1 VRRGYRR
8 RRGHGLRYA
17 LVGGLVLVTAAAV
30 TLALL
35 GRLPILQ
42 REGPGP
48 AAVASGSPSMAPAA
62 AVLPAAGDAGPVPTE
77 AGLAA
82 RLAPLLGVPALGS
95 RLGLAVV
102 DIASGALLYGQGAS
116 TADTPASTT
125 KLLTATAALSRLGPE
140 HRLQTTVAVG
150 STPDRIVLVGGG
162 DPTLVATKPAPGPT
176 APASLVTLAASTAAA
191 LKARG
196 VTRVT
201 LGYDTSLFSPQ
212 TASPAWP
219 PEYVATGVIAPVTA
233 LAVREGRVGPE
244 PVGIGPRVSDPPA
257 AAARTFATLLADA
270 GVTVA
275 SAPTPDRAP
284 PAPSG
289 SASAATSS
297 SASGSAAT
305 SPSGAQSGTPAGT
318 PSGTPSASLPAPGTR
333 LAAVSSPPMADLVA
347 QMLTLSDDD
356 LAEAL
361 GHLVAVAAGETPDFA
376 GAARAVIAEVAGLG
390 VPTDGVRLYDTSGL
404 ARTDAIP
411 PAVLTAVLSVVAQ
424 AKHPELRPVL
434 TGLPVAG
441 FTGTLDDRFV
451 GATTRSAA
459 GVLRAKTGTLS
470 SVGTLAGTVLDA
482 DGRLLG
488 FAFLSSGFTP
498 GAALE
503 NRAALDR
510 LAAAVAGCGCGSASA
525 APSAPTASATASPT
539 GS

>member
-1 VRRGYRR
+1 MRRGYRR

-42 REGPGP
+42 REGTSATP
-48 AAVASGSPSMAPAA
+48 VASGSPSMAPAA
-62 AVLPAAGDAGPVPTE
+62 SVLPPAGDTGPVPTE

-82 RLAPLLGVPALGS
+82 RLAPLLGVPALGN

-102 DIASGALLYGQGAS
+102 DLASGALLYGKDAG
-116 TADTPASTT
+116 TGHIPASTT
-125 KLLTATAALSRLGPE
+125 KLLTAAAALSRLGPE
-140 HRLQTTVAVG
+140 HRLQTTVVVG
-150 STPDRIVLVGGG
+150 STPGRIVLVGGG

-176 APASLVTLAASTAAA
+176 APASLVDLAAGTAAA
-191 LKARG
+191 LKASG

-219 PEYVATGVIAPVTA
+219 AGYVATGVIAPVTA
-233 LAVREGRVGPE
+233 LAVREGRTGTE
-244 PVGIGPRVSDPPA
+244 PAGIGPRVSDPPA

-275 SAPTPDRAP
+275 AAPTPDKAP

-289 SASAATSS
+289 SASASTTG
-297 SASGSAAT
+297 SAST
-305 SPSGAQSGTPAGT
+305 SPSGP
-318 PSGTPSASLPAPGTR
+318 PSASLPAPGTR

-361 GHLVAVAAGETPDFA
+361 GHLVAVASGTTADFA
-376 GAARAVIAEVAGLG
+376 GAAQSVIAEVAGLG

-404 ARTDAIP
+404 TRSDSIP

-424 AKHPELRPVL
+424 PKHPELRPVL

-451 GATTRSAA
+451 GAATRTAA

-510 LAAAVAGCGCGSASA
+510 LAAAVAGCGCGA
-525 APSAPTASATASPT
+525 AASATPSPT

>member
-1 VRRGYRR
+1 MRRGYRR

-17 LVGGLVLVTAAAV
+17 LVGVLVLVTATAV
-30 TLALL
+30 TLVLL

-42 REGPGP
+42 REGASPTALP
-48 AAVASGSPSMAPAA
+48 SGSPSMAAA
-62 AVLPAAGDAGPVPTE
+62 VAVLPPAGDTGPVPTE

-82 RLAPLLGVPALGS
+82 RLAPLLGVPALGD

-102 DIASGALLYGQGAS
+102 DLASGTLLYGQDAG
-116 TADTPASTT
+116 TGHTPASTT
-125 KLLTATAALSRLGPE
+125 KLLTAAAALSRLGPE
-140 HRLQTTVAVG
+140 HRLQTTVVVG
-150 STPDRIVLVGGG
+150 STPNRIVLVGGG

-176 APASLVTLAASTAAA
+176 APASLVDLASSTAAA
-191 LKARG
+191 LRARG

-201 LGYDTSLFSPQ
+201 LGYDTSLFSRQ
-212 TASPAWP
+212 TTSPAWP
-219 PEYVATGVIAPVTA
+219 AEYVASGVIAPVTA
-233 LAVREGRVGPE
+233 LAMREGRVGTE
-244 PVGIGPRVSDPPA
+244 QAGIGPRVSDPPA
-257 AAARTFATLLADA
+257 AAARTFATLLANA

-275 SAPTPDRAP
+275 QAPTPDVAA

-289 SASAATSS
+289 SASPSTAGP
-297 SASGSAAT
+297 ASGPASA
-305 SPSGAQSGTPAGT
+305 
-318 PSGTPSASLPAPGTR
+318 TPSASLPAPGTR
-333 LAAVSSPPMADLVA
+333 LAAVSSPPVADLVA

-361 GHLVAVAAGETPDFA
+361 GHLVAVGSGRTADFA
-376 GAARAVIAEVAGLG
+376 GAAQSVIAEVAALG

-404 ARTDAIP
+404 ARTDLIP
-411 PAVLTAVLSVVAQ
+411 ARVLTAVLSVVSQ

-451 GATTRSAA
+451 GAATRSAA

-510 LAAAVAGCGCGSASA
+510 LAAAVAGCGCGA
-525 APSAPTASATASPT
+525 APAPTAPPT

>member
-1 VRRGYRR
+1 MRRGYRR

-17 LVGGLVLVTAAAV
+17 LVGVLVLVTAAAV

-42 REGPGP
+42 REGASTT
-48 AAVASGSPSMAPAA
+48 AAPSGSPSMAAAA
-62 AVLPAAGDAGPVPTE
+62 AVLPPTGDTGPVPTE

-82 RLAPLLGVPALGS
+82 RLTPLLGVPALGD

-102 DIASGALLYGQGAS
+102 DLASGALLYGQDAG
-116 TADTPASTT
+116 TGQTPASTT
-125 KLLTATAALSRLGPE
+125 KLLTAAAALSRLGPE
-140 HRLQTTVAVG
+140 HRLQTTVVVG
-150 STPDRIVLVGGG
+150 STPNRIVLVGGG
-162 DPTLVATKPAPGPT
+162 DPTLVATKLAPGPT
-176 APASLVTLAASTAAA
+176 APASLVDLASSTAAA

-201 LGYDTSLFSPQ
+201 LGYDTSLFTKQ
-212 TASPAWP
+212 TTSPAWP
-219 PEYVATGVIAPVTA
+219 AEYVASGVIAPVTA
-233 LAVREGRVGPE
+233 LAVREGRVGTE
-244 PVGIGPRVSDPPA
+244 QAGIGPRVSDPPA

-275 SAPTPDRAP
+275 QAPSPDQAP

-289 SASAATSS
+289 PASPSTSPS
-297 SASGSAAT
+297 TSPSASGPASA
-305 SPSGAQSGTPAGT
+305 TPA
-318 PSGTPSASLPAPGTR
+318 ASLPAPGTR
-333 LAAVSSPPMADLVA
+333 LAAVSSPPVADLVA

-361 GHLVAVAAGETPDFA
+361 GHLVAVGSGATADFA
-376 GAARAVIAEVAGLG
+376 GAAQSVIGEVAALG

-404 ARTDAIP
+404 ARTDLIP
-411 PAVLTAVLSVVAQ
+411 AEVLTAVLSVVAQ

-441 FTGTLDDRFV
+441 FTGTLDDRFA
-451 GATTRSAA
+451 GAATRSAA

-510 LAAAVAGCGCGSASA
+510 LAAAVAGCGCGA
-525 APSAPTASATASPT
+525 APAASPPSSPSSPAASATASPT

>member
-1 VRRGYRR
+1 MRRGYRR

-17 LVGGLVLVTAAAV
+17 LVGVLVLVTAAAV

-42 REGPGP
+42 REGTS
-48 AAVASGSPSMAPAA
+48 ATAVASGSPSMAPAA
-62 AVLPAAGDAGPVPTE
+62 SVLPPAGDAGPVPTE

-82 RLAPLLGVPALGS
+82 RLAPLLGVPALGN

-102 DIASGALLYGQGAS
+102 DLASGALLYGKDAQTGH
-116 TADTPASTT
+116 TPASTT
-125 KLLTATAALSRLGPE
+125 KLLTAAAALSRLGPE
-140 HRLQTTVAVG
+140 HRLQTTVVVG

-176 APASLVTLAASTAAA
+176 APASLVDLAAGTAAA
-191 LKARG
+191 LKASG

-219 PEYVATGVIAPVTA
+219 AGYVATGVIAPVTA
-233 LAVREGRVGPE
+233 LAVREGRTGTE

-275 SAPTPDRAP
+275 SAPTPDKAP

-289 SASAATSS
+289 SASASTTG
-297 SASGSAAT
+297 SAST
-305 SPSGAQSGTPAGT
+305 SPSGP

-361 GHLVAVAAGETPDFA
+361 GHLVAVASGTTADFA
-376 GAARAVIAEVAGLG
+376 GAAQSVIAEVAGLG

-404 ARTDAIP
+404 ARTDSIP

-424 AKHPELRPVL
+424 PKHPELRPVL

-451 GATTRSAA
+451 GAATRTAA

-510 LAAAVAGCGCGSASA
+510 LAAAVAGCGCGA
-525 APSAPTASATASPT
+525 APASPTASATASATPSPT

>member
-1 VRRGYRR
+1 MRRGYRR

-30 TLALL
+30 SLALL

-42 REGPGP
+42 REGSGP

-62 AVLPAAGDAGPVPTE
+62 AVLPAAGDTGPVPTE

-116 TADTPASTT
+116 TGDTPASTT

-140 HRLQTTVAVG
+140 HRLQTTVVVG

-305 SPSGAQSGTPAGT
+305 SPAGI

-361 GHLVAVAAGETPDFA
+361 GHLVAVAAGVTPDFA
-376 GAARAVIAEVAGLG
+376 GAAQAVTAEVAGLG

-525 APSAPTASATASPT
+525 APSAPTSSATASPT

>member
-1 VRRGYRR
+1 MRRGYRR

-42 REGPGP
+42 REGEG
-48 AAVASGSPSMAPAA
+48 AGATAVPSGSPSMAAA
-62 AVLPAAGDAGPVPTE
+62 VAVLPPAGDTGPVPTE

-82 RLAPLLGVPALGS
+82 RLAPLLGLPALGD

-102 DIASGALLYGQGAS
+102 DLASGALLYGQDAG
-116 TADTPASTT
+116 TGQTPASTT
-125 KLLTATAALSRLGPE
+125 KLLTAAAALSRLGPE
-140 HRLQTTVAVG
+140 HRLQTTVVVG
-150 STPDRIVLVGGG
+150 STPNRIVLVGGG

-176 APASLVTLAASTAAA
+176 APASLVDLARSTAAA
-191 LKARG
+191 LEARG

-201 LGYDTSLFSPQ
+201 LGYDTSLFAKQ
-212 TASPAWP
+212 AASPAWP
-219 PEYVATGVIAPVTA
+219 AEYVASGVIAPVTA
-233 LAVREGRVGPE
+233 LAVREGRVGTE
-244 PVGIGPRVSDPPA
+244 QVGIGPRVSDPSA

-275 SAPTPDRAP
+275 QAPTSDLAP

-289 SASAATSS
+289 SASPSTSGPAAGPA
-297 SASGSAAT
+297 SA
-305 SPSGAQSGTPAGT
+305 
-318 PSGTPSASLPAPGTR
+318 TPSASLPAPGTQ
-333 LAAVSSPPMADLVA
+333 LAAVSSPPVADLVA

-361 GHLVAVAAGETPDFA
+361 GHLVAVGAGATADFA
-376 GAARAVIAEVAGLG
+376 GAAQSVIAEVAGLG

-404 ARTDAIP
+404 ARTDLIP
-411 PAVLTAVLSVVAQ
+411 AGVLTAMLSVVAQ
-424 AKHPELRPVL
+424 AEHPELRPVL

-451 GATTRSAA
+451 GAATRSAA

-510 LAAAVAGCGCGSASA
+510 LAAAVAGCGCGA
-525 APSAPTASATASPT
+525 APAASSSSSSSTSSSASATASPT

>member
-42 REGPGP
+42 HEG
-48 AAVASGSPSMAPAA
+48 ASTTAVPSGSPSMAAAA
-62 AVLPAAGDAGPVPTE
+62 AVLPPAGDTGPVPTE

-82 RLAPLLGVPALGS
+82 RLAPLLGVPALGD

-102 DIASGALLYGQGAS
+102 DLASGALLYGQDAG
-116 TADTPASTT
+116 TGHTPASTT
-125 KLLTATAALSRLGPE
+125 KLLTAAAALSRLGPE
-140 HRLQTTVAVG
+140 HRLQTTVVVG
-150 STPDRIVLVGGG
+150 STPNRIVLVGGG

-176 APASLVTLAASTAAA
+176 APASLVDLANSTAAA

-201 LGYDTSLFSPQ
+201 LGYDTSLFSKQ
-212 TASPAWP
+212 TTSPAWP
-219 PEYVATGVIAPVTA
+219 AEYVASGVIAPVTA
-233 LAVREGRVGPE
+233 LAVREGRVGTE
-244 PVGIGPRVSDPPA
+244 QVGIGPRVSDPPA

-275 SAPTPDRAP
+275 QAPSPDQAP
-284 PAPSG
+284 PAGSASPSTSISASGPAAG
-289 SASAATSS
+289 SASA
-297 SASGSAAT
+297 
-305 SPSGAQSGTPAGT
+305 PS
-318 PSGTPSASLPAPGTR
+318 SASLPAPGTR
-333 LAAVSSPPMADLVA
+333 LAVVSSPPVADLVA

-361 GHLVAVAAGETPDFA
+361 GHLVAVGSGATADFA
-376 GAARAVIAEVAGLG
+376 GAARSVIAEVAALG

-404 ARTDAIP
+404 ARTDLIP
-411 PAVLTAVLSVVAQ
+411 AGVLTAVLSVVSQ

-451 GATTRSAA
+451 GAATRSAA

-488 FAFLSSGFTP
+488 FAVLSSGFVP

-510 LAAAVAGCGCGSASA
+510 LAAAVAGCGCGA
-525 APSAPTASATASPT
+525 APAATASPT

>member
-1 VRRGYRR
+1 MRRGYRR

-42 REGPGP
+42 HEGVSTT
-48 AAVASGSPSMAPAA
+48 AVPSGSPSMAAAA
-62 AVLPAAGDAGPVPTE
+62 AVLPPAGDTGPVPTE

-82 RLAPLLGVPALGS
+82 RLAPLLGVPALGD

-102 DIASGALLYGQGAS
+102 DLASGALLYGQDAG
-116 TADTPASTT
+116 TGHTPASTT
-125 KLLTATAALSRLGPE
+125 KLLTAAAALSRLGPE
-140 HRLQTTVAVG
+140 HRLQTTVVVG
-150 STPDRIVLVGGG
+150 STPNRIVLVGGG

-176 APASLVTLAASTAAA
+176 APASLVDLASSTAAA

-201 LGYDTSLFSPQ
+201 LGYDTSLFSKQ
-212 TASPAWP
+212 TTSPAWP
-219 PEYVATGVIAPVTA
+219 AEYVASGVIAPVTA
-233 LAVREGRVGPE
+233 LAVREGRVGTE
-244 PVGIGPRVSDPPA
+244 QVGIGPRVSDPPA

-275 SAPTPDRAP
+275 QAPSPDQAP
-284 PAPSG
+284 PAG
-289 SASAATSS
+289 SASPSTST
-297 SASGSAAT
+297 SASGPAAGPASA
-305 SPSGAQSGTPAGT
+305 P
-318 PSGTPSASLPAPGTR
+318 PSASLPAPGTR
-333 LAAVSSPPMADLVA
+333 LAAVSSPPVADLVA

-361 GHLVAVAAGETPDFA
+361 GHLVAVGSGATADFA
-376 GAARAVIAEVAGLG
+376 GAAQSVIAEVAALG

-404 ARTDAIP
+404 ARTDLIP
-411 PAVLTAVLSVVAQ
+411 AGVLTAVLSVVSQ

-451 GATTRSAA
+451 GAATRSAA

-488 FAFLSSGFTP
+488 FAVLSSGFIP

-510 LAAAVAGCGCGSASA
+510 LAAAVAGCGCGA
-525 APSAPTASATASPT
+525 APAATASPT